1 MLNPRSSVSASLMQG
16 ERVQQNVKDSH
27 LAVVANTSVS
37 EGLKRTDTIESAPH
51 VKLFVGSDLPFQMTT
66 ETNLCSLHL
75 FGHIS
80 TKSWSYNS
88 LLKTVLVMFPCRKQ
102 GNCLLKEMGL
112 PNNFPTKIR
121 AGYIHWVSVQ
131 AGGQHSW
138 QVKKT
143 SDHFTSQK
151 GRLEGREKG
160 LKDLKMLHLLW
171 SQTST
176 WDPPVTK
183 IEEFQWWSTDLQAQ
197 LPTKKLRLDKE
208 RSSHAIGDE
217 NKVKVNFSKTLQTT
231 EKQVGSW
238 TT

>member
-1 MLNPRSSVSASLMQG
+1 
-16 ERVQQNVKDSH
+16 VQQNVKDSH

-66 ETNLCSLHL
+66 ETNLWSLHL
-75 FGHIS
+75 FGHNS

-88 LLKTVLVMFPCRKQ
+88 LLKTVLVMLPCRKQ
-102 GNCLLKEMGL
+102 GNCLVKEMGL
-112 PNNFPTKIR
+112 PNNFPTEIR
-121 AGYIHWVSVQ
+121 AGHIHWVSVQ

-151 GRLEGREKG
+151 GRFEGREKG
-160 LKDLKMLHLLW
+160 LKDLKMSHLLW

-183 IEEFQWWSTDLQAQ
+183 IEEFQWWSTVLQAQ
-197 LPTKKLRLDKE
+197 LPTKKLRLDKA
-208 RSSHAIGDE
+208 RSSHAIGNE
-217 NKVKVNFSKTLQTT
+217 NKVKVNFSKRLQTT
-231 EKQVGSW
+231 DKHVGSW